1 MGPTMY
7 INLFGNS
14 NPTYIMLYPMPKA
27 SSMIYDDRYPRV
39 CTTWILRFQSNDRFW
54 KIVHD
59 DLPVVVIPVTIIRVT
74 HDQFQEGIE
83 MKYITSIGKYCNCNV
98 HTTNRWG
105 KKNEKKT
112 LPKKLGHLCL
122 AALQVQS
129 HLYIYLELKT
139 TRKITEAQPF
149 SIIFAF
155 LPSLISLSFVR
166 SMFEHWSKKKT

>member
-1 MGPTMY
+1 MY
-7 INLFGNS
+7 IKLFGNS

-39 CTTWILRFQSNDRFW
+39 CTAWILRFQSNDRFW

-59 DLPVVVIPVTIIRVT
+59 DLPVVVIPDTIIRVT

-105 KKNEKKT
+105 KKKWEKDVT
-112 LPKKLGHLCL
+112 EEARSSVFSSFASPKSPVRLSWVKNNTEDYRSPTIFHYFCILTQSDFVVFCKEYVW
-122 AALQVQS
+122 AL
-129 HLYIYLELKT
+129 E
-139 TRKITEAQPF
+139 
-149 SIIFAF
+149 
-155 LPSLISLSFVR
+155 
-166 SMFEHWSKKKT
+166 